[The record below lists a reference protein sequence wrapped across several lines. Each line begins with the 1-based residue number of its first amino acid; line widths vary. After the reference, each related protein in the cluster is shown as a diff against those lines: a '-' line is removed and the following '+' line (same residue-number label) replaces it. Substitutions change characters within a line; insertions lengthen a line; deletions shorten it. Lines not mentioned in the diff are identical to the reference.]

1 MKDNKQDFIE
11 KKWVWQL
18 PIIISIKDMAT
29 VVVVGSIH
37 HTLVMKAVEVK
48 VVVDQVLLELQ
59 AQLYQV

>member
-11 KKWVWQL
+11 RKWVWL
-18 PIIISIKDMAT
+18 HPIIISIKVMAT

-48 VVVDQVLLELQ
+48 VVVDQV
-59 AQLYQV
+59 